1 METNLDKEADSFDQH
16 VRERMTHGMIPDL
29 RRLRDCD
36 WFYNNV
42 WRRPYLMDLV
52 FGRNLRFALKYCAGH
67 SLLEI
72 GSGPG
77 HMTLEFARAGMEVTG
92 LELSGECIKIA
103 RRFATENPFTE
114 GFGSLEYVQGDF
126 MTWKPHRI
134 FDTVCIFGTLHH
146 FRDLAA
152 MLEKVDALLSD
163 NGRLIVVEP
172 IRDDFNT
179 KDALVIAL
187 IRQLLSLQNAWYQKL
202 NTPGTPE
209 ALLQLCGRLFVR
221 IPRGARQ
228 RGKRFSLPTTT
239 ATYAG
244 QIFTALRERF

>member
-16 VRERMTHGMIPDL
+16 VRERITHGMIPDL
-29 RRLRDCD
+29 RRLQDCD

-52 FGRNLRFALKYCAGH
+52 FGRNLRFALKYRAGH

-114 GFGSLEYVQGDF
+114 VWFA
-126 MTWKPHRI
+126 RI
-134 FDTVCIFGTLHH
+134 RAGRFHDLGTTPGLRHGLH
-146 FRDLAA
+146 FRNVAPL
-152 MLEKVDALLSD
+152 
-163 NGRLIVVEP
+163 
-172 IRDDFNT
+172 
-179 KDALVIAL
+179 
-187 IRQLLSLQNAWYQKL
+187 
-202 NTPGTPE
+202 
-209 ALLQLCGRLFVR
+209 
-221 IPRGARQ
+221 
-228 RGKRFSLPTTT
+228 
-239 ATYAG
+239 
-244 QIFTALRERF
+244 